1 MDYNNQEEIKMNN
14 NNINN
19 NINNSKNEYN
29 SFNSQML
36 MNSLNQ
42 PLKKGEIP
50 RESGDTIEIIEKKYF
65 QYRENSKDLIKSD
78 YKIIYDS
85 QEEEKFENEE
95 NPFYQPKISEE
106 NNNNNLNGLIM
117 NENNNRD
124 NNNNINNNNISNNN
138 KISYINNNNNN
149 ILNEKSYIYNING
162 NLYSFLGEKNFVSED
177 NIIISDLNKYNDFQK

>member
-1 MDYNNQEEIKMNN
+1 MDYNNQEEIKMN

-19 NINNSKNEYN
+19 NINNSKNEYD
-29 SFNSQML
+29 SFNSRML
-36 MNSLNQ
+36 FNSLNQ

-65 QYRENSKDLIKSD
+65 QYRENSKDLSKS
-78 YKIIYDS
+78 DS

-95 NPFYQPKISEE
+95 NPFYQPKIGEE

-117 NENNNRD
+117 NENNNRN
-124 NNNNINNNNISNNN
+124 NNNNINNNISNNN
-138 KISYINNNNNN
+138 KISYINNNNNNNN